1 MADIESNNKI
11 LKECIINALAVNAGI
26 KIEIGGAIYIRNN
39 GEREYVVGG
48 VEEKKPYQV
57 NEWKETF
64 TDLDL
69 AISYLFKK
77 RNQDKIGNDFW

>member
-11 LKECIINALAVNAGI
+11 LKECIINTLAVNVGI